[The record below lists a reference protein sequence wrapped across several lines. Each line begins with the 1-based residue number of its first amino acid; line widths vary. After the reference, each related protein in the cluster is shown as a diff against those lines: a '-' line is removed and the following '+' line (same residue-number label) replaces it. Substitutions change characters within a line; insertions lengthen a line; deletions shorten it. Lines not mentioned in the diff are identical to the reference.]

1 MSIRLDPNLLPG
13 LLASIQQSNQQ
24 LTVATQQLSS
34 GRSVNQLSDDPAA
47 VASLVG
53 NHNQAS
59 QDDQYLQSISTIQA
73 RFQVADSSL
82 SSVVT
87 ALTSALSLGVEGANG
102 TLTPANQQSVAAE
115 VQGLISQVQS
125 LANTTF
131 QGSYLFSGTAV
142 NTPPF
147 TVNAVANTTT
157 YNGNAGVTS
166 VQLSNGNS
174 VNGNVPG
181 SQLFLNG
188 TGSVFGALQGLNA
201 ALLSGANIPA
211 AVTQIQSA
219 LTTVNTQRVFYGNV
233 LNQVSQTETF
243 LNQDQINL
251 STQENT
257 LIGVDPA
264 TAATNLAQATLAN
277 QALLDASGRILS
289 LPNLLSFLPVP

>member
-1 MSIRLDPNLLPG
+1 MAIRLDPNLLPG
-13 LLASIQQSNQQ
+13 LLASIEQSSQQ
-24 LTVATQQLSS
+24 LTTATQQLSS

-47 VASLVG
+47 VAALVG
-53 NHNQAS
+53 NHNQSA
-59 QDDQYLQSISTIQA
+59 QDGQYLQSISTIQA

-87 ALTSALSLGVEGANG
+87 ALTTALSLGVEGANG
-102 TLTPANQQSVAAE
+102 TLTPANRQSVAAE

-125 LANTTF
+125 LANSTF
-131 QGSYLFSGTAV
+131 QGNYLFSGTAV

-147 TVNAVANTTT
+147 TVDPVANTTT
-157 YNGNAGVTS
+157 YNGNTGVAS

-174 VNGNVPG
+174 ANGNVPG
-181 SQLFLNG
+181 SQLFLNAG
-188 TGSVFGALQGLNA
+188 GSVFGALQGLNA

-211 AVTQIQSA
+211 AVTQIQNA
-219 LTTVNTQRVFYGNV
+219 LDTVDTQRVFYGNV

-251 STQENT
+251 STQENS

-264 TAATNLAQATLAN
+264 TAATNLDQATIAN
-277 QALLDASGRILS
+277 QAVLNATGRILS
-289 LPNLLSFLPVP
+289 LPNLLSFLK